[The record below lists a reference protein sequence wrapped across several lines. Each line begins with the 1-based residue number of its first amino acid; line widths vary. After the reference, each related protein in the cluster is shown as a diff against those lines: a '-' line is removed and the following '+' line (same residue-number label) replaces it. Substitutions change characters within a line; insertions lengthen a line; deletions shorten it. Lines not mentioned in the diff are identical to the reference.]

1 MGGLDLPER
10 YNVGADLLDRNLPAR
25 ARKVA
30 IHSAAGDLTYSD
42 LFNLSCGAAQ
52 ALIDKG
58 VRREERVLLVA
69 YDSPG
74 WVAAFLGAIRMGA
87 IPVPVN
93 PLLQR
98 SEDYDHYLE
107 DSLARVVIVDAAS
120 EEKVTAAARRAAT
133 KPTLM
138 RADQIAP
145 GHDLPPAA
153 TRKDDM
159 AFWLYS
165 SGSTGKPKAVVHL
178 QHDIPVTC
186 VTYAE
191 QVLGI
196 TERDI
201 TFSTTGLFHAYGFG
215 NNLTFPYWVGAS
227 TVLHAG
233 RNTPATVLETIEK
246 RRPTLFFSA
255 PTLYNAILNF
265 EGAKSRDLSSIRHCV
280 AAAEALPAEVWRRW
294 KDAFGLTILDGVGST
309 EMLHIYCSN
318 RLDDVRPGS
327 SGKPVPGY
335 ELKILGDDGNP
346 VPAGEAGDLHVKG
359 DSALALYWAQHEKTK
374 RSILGDWFF
383 TGDRYRVDG
392 DGFYWYE
399 GRSDDM
405 IKVSGLWASPIEI
418 ESVLLEHAAVAES
431 AVVGIDVEG
440 FTKIK
445 AFVITK
451 GDAVADDALVAELQ
465 EHCKSRLQRFQY
477 PHVIEFV
484 PDLPK
489 TVTGK
494 IQRYKLREP
503 AREPAPPN
511 CRSATRSCPAT
522 ELERRS
528 SRRRSKCFARPAPTS
543 SSRSSTSTPTPT
555 CAPDTR
561 SPPRSGRRSPK
572 RTRSSS
578 APSATPASMTRATS
592 RAYCSA
598 SASSSTFT

>member
-1 MGGLDLPER
+1 
-10 YNVGADLLDRNLPAR
+10 
-25 ARKVA
+25 
-30 IHSAAGDLTYSD
+30 
-42 LFNLSCGAAQ
+42 
-52 ALIDKG
+52 
-58 VRREERVLLVA
+58 
-69 YDSPG
+69 
-74 WVAAFLGAIRMGA
+74 
-87 IPVPVN
+87 
-93 PLLQR
+93 
-98 SEDYDHYLE
+98 
-107 DSLARVVIVDAAS
+107 VVVDANT
-120 EEKVTAAARRAAT
+120 EEKLTPAAARAAG
-133 KPTLM
+133 KPHVM
-138 RADQIAP
+138 RADELTP
-145 GHDLPPAA
+145 GDDVPAA
-153 TRKDDM
+153 STRRDDM

-178 QHDIPVTC
+178 QHDIPYTC

-196 TERDI
+196 KETDT

-233 RNTPATVLETIEK
+233 RHTPATVLDTIEK
-246 RRPTLFFSA
+246 RKPTLFFSA

-265 EGAKSRDLSSIRHCV
+265 EGAKQRDLSSIRHCV
-280 AAAEALPAEVWRRW
+280 AAAESLPAEVWRRW

-335 ELKILGDDGNP
+335 ELKILDDEGKL
-346 VPAGEAGDLHVKG
+346 VPEGEAGDLYVKG
-359 DSALALYWAQHEKTK
+359 DSALALYWAQHEKSK

-405 IKVSGLWASPIEI
+405 IKVSGLWVSPIEI
-418 ESVLLEHAAVAES
+418 ESALLEHPAVAES
-431 AVVGIDVEG
+431 AVVGVSMEG

-445 AFVITK
+445 AFVIARPSAVT
-451 GDAVADDALVAELQ
+451 GDTLIAELQ

-484 PDLPK
+484 PELPK

-494 IQRYKLREP
+494 IQRYKLREKEAAP
-503 AREPAPPN
+503 A
-511 CRSATRSCPAT
+511 
-522 ELERRS
+522 
-528 SRRRSKCFARPAPTS
+528 
-543 SSRSSTSTPTPT
+543 
-555 CAPDTR
+555 
-561 SPPRSGRRSPK
+561 
-572 RTRSSS
+572 
-578 APSATPASMTRATS
+578 
-592 RAYCSA
+592 
-598 SASSSTFT
+598 

>member
-1 MGGLDLPER
+1 MGGLNLPER
-10 YNVGADLLDRNLPAR
+10 YNVGADLLDRNLKAR
-25 ARKVA
+25 AGKVA
-30 IHSAAGDLTYSD
+30 IHSAAGDVTYGD
-42 LFNLSCGAAQ
+42 LFKLACGAAHTLV
-52 ALIDKG
+52 ALG
-58 VRREERVLLVA
+58 VRREERVLIVA

-87 IPVPVN
+87 VPVPVN

-98 SEDYDHYLE
+98 SEDYDHYID
-107 DSLARVVIVDAAS
+107 DSLARVVVVDGAT
-120 EEKVTAAARRAAT
+120 EEKLTAAAGRAAT
-133 KPTLM
+133 KPVLL
-138 RADQIAP
+138 RADQIAAGP
-145 GHDLPPAA
+145 EVAIAP
-153 TRKDDM
+153 TRRDDM

-178 QHDIPVTC
+178 QHDIPYTC

-265 EGAKSRDLSSIRHCV
+265 EGAKNRDLSSIRHCV

-294 KDAFGLTILDGVGST
+294 KDAFNLTILDGVGST

-318 RLDDVRPGS
+318 RLGELRPGS

-335 ELKILGDDGNP
+335 ELKILDEEGGP
-346 VPAGEAGDLHVKG
+346 VPTGQAGDLYVKG

-374 RSILGDWFF
+374 RSVLGDWFF
-383 TGDRYRVDG
+383 TGDRYRVDE

-405 IKVSGLWASPIEI
+405 IKVSGLWVSPIEI
-418 ESVLLEHAAVAES
+418 ESALLEHPAVAES
-431 AVVGIDVEG
+431 AVVGIGVEG
-440 FTKIK
+440 FSKIK

-451 GDAVADDALVAELQ
+451 GDAAAGDSLVAELQ
-465 EHCKSRLQRFQY
+465 EHCKSRLQRYQY
-477 PHVIEFV
+477 PHLIEFV

-503 AREPAPPN
+503 SLEPAQN
-511 CRSATRSCPAT
+511 
-522 ELERRS
+522 
-528 SRRRSKCFARPAPTS
+528 
-543 SSRSSTSTPTPT
+543 
-555 CAPDTR
+555 
-561 SPPRSGRRSPK
+561 
-572 RTRSSS
+572 
-578 APSATPASMTRATS
+578 
-592 RAYCSA
+592 
-598 SASSSTFT
+598 

>member
-1 MGGLDLPER
+1 MVGLDLPER
-10 YNVGADLLDRNLPAR
+10 YNVGADLLQRNLKKR
-25 ARKVA
+25 ASKVA
-30 IHSAAGDLTYSD
+30 IHSVAGDVTYGD
-42 LFNLSCGAAQ
+42 LCKLACGAARTFVD
-52 ALIDKG
+52 LG
-58 VRREERVLLVA
+58 VQREERVLVVA

-74 WVAAFLGAIRMGA
+74 WVASFLGAIWMGA

-98 SEDYDHYLE
+98 SEDYDHYID
-107 DSLARVVIVDAAS
+107 DSLARVVVVDS
-120 EEKVTAAARRAAT
+120 NTDEKLKPAVARAANPP
-133 KPTLM
+133 KIL
-138 RADQIAP
+138 RADQVAP
-145 GHDLPPAA
+145 GPDFPAA
-153 TRKDDM
+153 PTRKDDM

-178 QHDIPVTC
+178 QHDIPYTC

-233 RNTPATVLETIEK
+233 RHTPATVLDTIEK

-265 EGAKSRDLSSIRHCV
+265 EGATSRNISSIRHCV

-294 KDAFGLTILDGVGST
+294 KDAYGLTILDGVGST

-318 RLDDVRPGS
+318 RLDDLRPGS

-335 ELKILGDDGNP
+335 ELKILDD
-346 VPAGEAGDLHVKG
+346 AGRPTPPGAAGDLYVKG
-359 DSALALYWAQHEKTK
+359 DSALALYWAQHEKSK
-374 RSILGDWFF
+374 RSVLGEWFI
-383 TGDRYRVDG
+383 TGDRYRVDV

-405 IKVSGLWASPIEI
+405 IKVGGLWVSPIEI
-418 ESVLLEHAAVAES
+418 ESVLLEHPAVGES
-431 AVVGIDVEG
+431 AVVGIEVEG

-451 GDAVADDALVAELQ
+451 GNAAAGDPLVAELQ
-465 EHCKSRLQRFQY
+465 EHCKSRLQRYQY
-477 PHVIEFV
+477 PHLIEFV
-484 PDLPK
+484 QDLPK

-503 AREPAPPN
+503 ARE
-511 CRSATRSCPAT
+511 
-522 ELERRS
+522 
-528 SRRRSKCFARPAPTS
+528 
-543 SSRSSTSTPTPT
+543 
-555 CAPDTR
+555 
-561 SPPRSGRRSPK
+561 
-572 RTRSSS
+572 
-578 APSATPASMTRATS
+578 
-592 RAYCSA
+592 SA
-598 SASSSTFT
+598 SA

>member
-1 MGGLDLPER
+1 MGGLELRER
-10 YNVGADLLDRNLPAR
+10 YNVGADLLERNLTAGR
-25 ARKVA
+25 AKKLA
-30 IHSAAGDLTYSD
+30 IASAAGDLTYGD
-42 LFNLSCGAAQ
+42 LFKLACGAAQ
-52 ALIDKG
+52 ALHDLG
-58 VRREERVLLVA
+58 VRREERVLIVG
-69 YDSPG
+69 YDSPA

-87 IPVPVN
+87 VPVPVN
-93 PLLQR
+93 PLLQH
-98 SEDYDHYLE
+98 SEDYDHYID
-107 DSLARVVIVDAAS
+107 DSLARVVVVDANT
-120 EEKVTAAARRAAT
+120 EEKLKPAVARSANA
-133 KPTLM
+133 PGML

-145 GHDLPPAA
+145 GPEIEAA
-153 TRKDDM
+153 PTRRDDM

-178 QHDIPVTC
+178 QHDIPYTC
-186 VTYAE
+186 TTYAE

-233 RNTPATVLETIEK
+233 RNTPATVLDTIET

-265 EGAKSRDLSSIRHCV
+265 EGAKSRNLSSIRHCV

-318 RLDDVRPGS
+318 RLNDLRPGS

-335 ELKILGDDGNP
+335 ELKILDDEGR
-346 VPAGEAGDLHVKG
+346 PAPQGEAGDLYVKG

-374 RSILGDWFF
+374 RSLLGDWFF

-405 IKVSGLWASPIEI
+405 IKVSGLWVSPIEI
-418 ESVLLEHAAVAES
+418 ESALLEHPAVAES
-431 AVVGIDVEG
+431 AVVGIGVEG

-445 AFVITK
+445 AFVIK
-451 GDAVADDALVAELQ
+451 RGEVVESDSLVAELQ
-465 EHCKSRLQRFQY
+465 EHCKSRLQRYQY
-477 PHVIEFV
+477 PHLIEFV
-484 PDLPK
+484 LELPK

-503 AREPAPPN
+503 AP
-511 CRSATRSCPAT
+511 
-522 ELERRS
+522 ERAVS
-528 SRRRSKCFARPAPTS
+528 
-543 SSRSSTSTPTPT
+543 
-555 CAPDTR
+555 
-561 SPPRSGRRSPK
+561 
-572 RTRSSS
+572 
-578 APSATPASMTRATS
+578 
-592 RAYCSA
+592 
-598 SASSSTFT
+598 

>member
-503 AREPAPPN
+503 AREPA
-511 CRSATRSCPAT
+511 TT
-522 ELERRS
+522 
-528 SRRRSKCFARPAPTS
+528 
-543 SSRSSTSTPTPT
+543 
-555 CAPDTR
+555 
-561 SPPRSGRRSPK
+561 
-572 RTRSSS
+572 
-578 APSATPASMTRATS
+578 
-592 RAYCSA
+592 
-598 SASSSTFT
+598 

>member
-1 MGGLDLPER
+1 MGGLELPYR
-10 YNVGADLLDRNLPAR
+10 YNVAADLLDRNLNAGR
-25 ARKVA
+25 ADKVA
-30 IHSAAGDLTYSD
+30 IYSAGGGTTYRE
-42 LFNLSCGAAQ
+42 LFKLACGAART
-52 ALIDKG
+52 LKELG
-58 VRREERVLLVA
+58 VRREERVLIVA

-74 WVAAFLGAIRMGA
+74 WVAAFLGAIRFGA
-87 IPVPVN
+87 VPVPVN

-98 SEDYDHYLE
+98 SEDYDHFIE
-107 DSLARVVIVDAAS
+107 DSLAKVVVVDGAT
-120 EEKVTAAARRAAT
+120 EEKLQPAADRAAE
-133 KPTLM
+133 PPLLL
-138 RADQIAP
+138 RAGQIAVEKEVE
-145 GHDLPPAA
+145 PAP
-153 TRKDDM
+153 TRRDDM

-178 QHDIPVTC
+178 QHDIPYTC
-186 VTYAE
+186 VSYAE

-196 TERDI
+196 TDKDT

-233 RNTPATVLETIEK
+233 RHTPATVLDTIEK

-318 RLDDVRPGS
+318 RIDDFRPGS

-335 ELKILGDDGNP
+335 ELKILDPDGKTVEP
-346 VPAGEAGDLHVKG
+346 GEAGDLYVKG
-359 DSALALYWAQHEKTK
+359 DSALALYWAQHAKSK

-383 TGDRYRVDG
+383 TGDRYRIDG

-405 IKVSGLWASPIEI
+405 IKVSGLWVSPVEI
-418 ESVLLEHAAVAES
+418 ESVLLEHPAVAES
-431 AVVGIDVEG
+431 AVVGISIDG

-445 AFVITK
+445 AFVIAK
-451 GDAVADDALVAELQ
+451 PDAPGTEALVIELQ
-465 EHCKSRLQRFQY
+465 DHCKSRLQRYQY
-477 PHVIEFV
+477 PHLIEFV
-484 PDLPK
+484 SDLPK

-494 IQRYKLREP
+494 IQRYKLRE
-503 AREPAPPN
+503 RAPE
-511 CRSATRSCPAT
+511 AA
-522 ELERRS
+522 
-528 SRRRSKCFARPAPTS
+528 
-543 SSRSSTSTPTPT
+543 
-555 CAPDTR
+555 
-561 SPPRSGRRSPK
+561 
-572 RTRSSS
+572 
-578 APSATPASMTRATS
+578 PAS
-592 RAYCSA
+592 
-598 SASSSTFT
+598 

>member
-1 MGGLDLPER
+1 MRGLDLPER
-10 YNVGADLLDRNLPAR
+10 YNVGADLLERNLNAGR
-25 ARKVA
+25 ANKLA
-30 IHSAAGDLTYSD
+30 ITSAVKDVTYGE
-42 LFNLSCGAAQ
+42 LFKLACGAAHE
-52 ALIDKG
+52 LRDLG
-58 VRREERVLLVA
+58 VRREERVLIAA
-69 YDSPG
+69 YDGPG
-74 WVAAFLGAIRMGA
+74 WVAAFLGAIRLGA
-87 IPVPVN
+87 VPVPVN

-98 SEDYDHYLE
+98 SEDYDHFID
-107 DSLARVVIVDAAS
+107 DSLARVVIVDS
-120 EEKVTAAARRAAT
+120 NTEEKLQPAVARAA
-133 KPTLM
+133 KPLHLL
-138 RADQIAP
+138 RADQITP
-145 GHDLPPAA
+145 GPELAAAA

-178 QHDIPVTC
+178 QHDIPYTC

-196 TERDI
+196 NERDI

-215 NNLTFPYWVGAS
+215 NNLTFPYWVGAT

-233 RNTPATVLETIEK
+233 RNTPATVLDTIEK

-265 EGAKSRDLSSIRHCV
+265 EGAKTRNLSSIRHCV

-335 ELKILGDDGNP
+335 ELKILDPEGHP
-346 VPAGEAGDLHVKG
+346 VPAGEAGDLYVKG

-374 RSILGDWFF
+374 RSVLGEWFF
-383 TGDRYRVDG
+383 SGDRYRVDE

-405 IKVSGLWASPIEI
+405 IKVSGLWVSPIEI
-418 ESVLLEHAAVAES
+418 ESALLEHPSVGES
-431 AVVGIDVEG
+431 AVVGIEVEG

-451 GDAVADDALVAELQ
+451 GDAATSEALVVELQ

-484 PDLPK
+484 PELPK

-503 AREPAPPN
+503 ARETA
-511 CRSATRSCPAT
+511 
-522 ELERRS
+522 
-528 SRRRSKCFARPAPTS
+528 SK
-543 SSRSSTSTPTPT
+543 
-555 CAPDTR
+555 
-561 SPPRSGRRSPK
+561 
-572 RTRSSS
+572 
-578 APSATPASMTRATS
+578 
-592 RAYCSA
+592 
-598 SASSSTFT
+598 

>member
-1 MGGLDLPER
+1 MGGLELPDR
-10 YNVGADLLDRNLPAR
+10 YNVGADLLDRNLKAGRAGKPA
-25 ARKVA
+25 
-30 IHSAAGDLTYSD
+30 IFSAAGDLTYGE
-42 LFNLSCGAAQ
+42 LFKLSCGAAQ
-52 ALIDKG
+52 ALVDSG
-58 VRREERVLLVA
+58 VRREERVLIVG

-74 WVAAFLGAIRMGA
+74 WVAAFLGAIRIGA

-98 SEDYDHYLE
+98 SEDYDHFID
-107 DSLARVVIVDAAS
+107 DSLARVVVVDANTV
-120 EEKVTAAARRAAT
+120 EKVQPAVARAARV
-133 KPTLM
+133 PLLL
-138 RADQIAP
+138 RADHIKP
-145 GHDLPPAA
+145 GADVPAA
-153 TRKDDM
+153 PTRRDDM

-178 QHDIPVTC
+178 QHDIPYTC
-186 VTYAE
+186 VTYAQ

-196 TERDI
+196 TERDT

-233 RNTPATVLETIEK
+233 RNTPATVLDTIEK

-255 PTLYNAILNF
+255 PTLFNAILNF
-265 EGAKSRDLSSIRHCV
+265 EGAQSRNLTSIRHCV
-280 AAAEALPAEVWRRW
+280 AAAEALPVEVWRRW

-318 RLDDVRPGS
+318 RLEDLRPGS

-335 ELKILGDDGNP
+335 ELKILDDAGDP
-346 VPAGEAGDLHVKG
+346 VTEGKAGDLYVKG

-374 RSILGDWFF
+374 RSILGDWFL
-383 TGDRYRVDG
+383 TGDRYRIDE

-405 IKVSGLWASPIEI
+405 IKVGGLWVSPIEI
-418 ESVLLEHAAVAES
+418 ESVLLEHPAVAES
-431 AVVGIDVEG
+431 AVVGIGVEG

-451 GDAVADDALVAELQ
+451 GDVKDGDALVAQLQ
-465 EHCKSRLQRFQY
+465 EHCKTRLQRFQY
-477 PHVIEFV
+477 PHLIEFV
-484 PDLPK
+484 SELPK

-503 AREPAPPN
+503 AREPAQ
-511 CRSATRSCPAT
+511 T
-522 ELERRS
+522 
-528 SRRRSKCFARPAPTS
+528 
-543 SSRSSTSTPTPT
+543 
-555 CAPDTR
+555 
-561 SPPRSGRRSPK
+561 
-572 RTRSSS
+572 
-578 APSATPASMTRATS
+578 
-592 RAYCSA
+592 
-598 SASSSTFT
+598 

>member
-1 MGGLDLPER
+1 MGGLELPDR
-10 YNVGADLLDRNLPAR
+10 YNVGADLLERNLNAGR
-25 ARKVA
+25 ANKQA
-30 IHSAAGDLTYSD
+30 IASAGRDLTYQE
-42 LFNLSCGAAQ
+42 LFSLSCGAAT
-52 ALIDKG
+52 ALLDLGI
-58 VRREERVLLVA
+58 RREERVLIA
-69 YDSPG
+69 GYDSPG
-74 WVAAFLGAIRMGA
+74 WVAAFLGAVRIGA
-87 IPVPVN
+87 VPVPVN

-98 SEDYDHYLE
+98 SEDYDHYID
-107 DSLARVVIVDAAS
+107 DSLARVVVVDANTEA
-120 EEKVTAAARRAAT
+120 KLVPALARAPG
-133 KPTLM
+133 KPRML

-145 GHDLPPAA
+145 GPEVPTAP

-178 QHDIPVTC
+178 HHDIPYTC
-186 VTYAE
+186 VTYGE

-196 TERDI
+196 TERDT

-215 NNLTFPYWVGAS
+215 NNLTLPYWVGAS

-265 EGAKSRDLSSIRHCV
+265 QGATARDLSSIRHCV

-335 ELKILGDDGNP
+335 ELKILDDGGKA
-346 VPAGEAGDLHVKG
+346 VPGGAAGDLYVKG

-374 RSILGDWFF
+374 RSVLGEWFF
-383 TGDRYRVDG
+383 TGDRYRVDD
-392 DGFYWYE
+392 DGFYWFE

-405 IKVSGLWASPIEI
+405 IKVSGLWVSPIEL
-418 ESVLLEHAAVAES
+418 ESALMEHPAVAES
-431 AVVGIDVEG
+431 AVVGISVDG

-451 GDAVADDALVAELQ
+451 GDAIAGDALATELQ
-465 EHCKSRLQRFQY
+465 EHCKARLQRFQY
-477 PHVIEFV
+477 PHLVEFV
-484 PDLPK
+484 QELPK

-503 AREPAPPN
+503 TRE
-511 CRSATRSCPAT
+511 ATRA
-522 ELERRS
+522 
-528 SRRRSKCFARPAPTS
+528 
-543 SSRSSTSTPTPT
+543 
-555 CAPDTR
+555 
-561 SPPRSGRRSPK
+561 
-572 RTRSSS
+572 
-578 APSATPASMTRATS
+578 
-592 RAYCSA
+592 
-598 SASSSTFT
+598 

>member
-1 MGGLDLPER
+1 MGGLELPER
-10 YNVGADLLDRNLPAR
+10 YNVGADLLQRNLKAR
-25 ARKVA
+25 AGKVA
-30 IHSAAGDLTYSD
+30 IHSATADVTYGDLCK
-42 LFNLSCGAAQ
+42 LACGAARTL
-52 ALIDKG
+52 ADLG
-58 VRREERVLLVA
+58 VRREERVLIVG

-74 WVAAFLGAIRMGA
+74 WVASFLGAIWIGA
-87 IPVPVN
+87 VPVPVN

-98 SEDYDHYLE
+98 SEDYDHYLD
-107 DSLARVVIVDAAS
+107 DSLARVVIVDANT
-120 EEKVTAAARRAAT
+120 EEKLQLAVARAASA
-133 KPTLM
+133 PRLL
-138 RADQIAP
+138 RADKIEPGPEVLVAP
-145 GHDLPPAA
+145 

-178 QHDIPVTC
+178 QHDIPYTC
-186 VTYAE
+186 TTYGE

-196 TERDI
+196 TERDT

-233 RNTPATVLETIEK
+233 RNTPATVLDTIEK

-265 EGAKSRDLSSIRHCV
+265 EGAKDRDLSSIRHCV

-294 KDAFGLTILDGVGST
+294 KEAFGLTILDGVGST

-318 RLDDVRPGS
+318 RLDDLRPGS

-335 ELKILGDDGNP
+335 ELKILDEEGDP
-346 VPAGEAGDLHVKG
+346 VTPGEAGDLFVKG

-383 TGDRYRVDG
+383 TGDRYRVDD

-405 IKVSGLWASPIEI
+405 IKVSGLWVSPIEI
-418 ESVLLEHAAVAES
+418 ESVLLEHPSVGES
-431 AVVGIDVEG
+431 AVVGIEIEG

-451 GDAVADDALVAELQ
+451 GDAAAGDALIAQLQ

-484 PDLPK
+484 PELPK

-494 IQRYKLREP
+494 IQRYKLRET
-503 AREPAPPN
+503 ARET
-511 CRSATRSCPAT
+511 ATA
-522 ELERRS
+522 
-528 SRRRSKCFARPAPTS
+528 
-543 SSRSSTSTPTPT
+543 
-555 CAPDTR
+555 
-561 SPPRSGRRSPK
+561 G
-572 RTRSSS
+572 
-578 APSATPASMTRATS
+578 
-592 RAYCSA
+592 
-598 SASSSTFT
+598 

>member
-1 MGGLDLPER
+1 MGGLELPDR
-10 YNVGADLLDRNLPAR
+10 YNVGADLLKRNLKAR
-25 ARKVA
+25 AGKVA
-30 IHSAAGDLTYSD
+30 IHSATDDITYGDLCA
-42 LFNLSCGAAQ
+42 LACGAAR
-52 ALIDKG
+52 ALLDLG
-58 VRREERVLLVA
+58 VRREERVLIVA

-74 WVAAFLGAIRMGA
+74 WVASFLGAIWMGA
-87 IPVPVN
+87 VPVPVN

-98 SEDYDHYLE
+98 SEDYDHFID
-107 DSLARVVIVDAAS
+107 DSLARVVVVDGAS
-120 EEKVTAAARRAAT
+120 EEKLSAAAGRAAT
-133 KPTLM
+133 KPFLLRT
-138 RADQIAP
+138 DQLAAGPDVPVAP
-145 GHDLPPAA
+145 

-178 QHDIPVTC
+178 QHDIPYTC
-186 VTYAE
+186 ATYAE

-196 TERDI
+196 TESDI

-233 RNTPATVLETIEK
+233 RNTPTTVLDTIEK

-265 EGAKSRDLSSIRHCV
+265 EGAKARDLSSIRRCV

-294 KDAFGLTILDGVGST
+294 KEAFDLTILDGVGST

-335 ELKILGDDGNP
+335 ELKILDDGGQATP
-346 VPAGEAGDLHVKG
+346 VGEAGDLYVKG
-359 DSALALYWAQHEKTK
+359 DSALSLYWAQHEKTK
-374 RSILGDWFF
+374 RSILGDWFI
-383 TGDRYRVDG
+383 TGDRYRVDD

-405 IKVSGLWASPIEI
+405 IKVSGLWVSPIEI
-418 ESVLLEHAAVAES
+418 ESALLEHPAVAES
-431 AVVGIDVEG
+431 AVVGIEVKG

-451 GDAVADDALVAELQ
+451 GTGSAGDALVAELQ
-465 EHCKSRLQRFQY
+465 EHCKARLQRFQY

-484 PDLPK
+484 PELPK

-494 IQRYKLREP
+494 IQRYKLRDP
-503 AREPAPPN
+503 ARETAPA
-511 CRSATRSCPAT
+511 
-522 ELERRS
+522 
-528 SRRRSKCFARPAPTS
+528 
-543 SSRSSTSTPTPT
+543 
-555 CAPDTR
+555 
-561 SPPRSGRRSPK
+561 
-572 RTRSSS
+572 
-578 APSATPASMTRATS
+578 
-592 RAYCSA
+592 
-598 SASSSTFT
+598 